1 MARHTQE
8 LQSIRSEGGLL
19 PPDLLRRVT
28 DPRSALEGTRPEDYG
43 LPAGERLNEVITQ
56 SWNRLRKHW
65 VEFRIAVG
73 GVAEGETAT
82 SLTNEKW
89 TLPLMRELQFG
100 TLPTTAGPELGG
112 RSYAIQRFSGPV
124 PIHLIGCKVSL
135 DKRAAGVRGAAAG
148 NPHGLVQDFLNRSD
162 AHLWAIVSNGERL
175 RVLRDNQALSRQ
187 SFLEF
192 DLETMFQGELYA
204 DFVLLWMVAH
214 ATRFQPREGTLPESC
229 WLERWTKIADE
240 EGTRALTHLRGGV
253 ERALETLGQGFVG
266 HPRNTLLREALRT
279 GRVKPSEL
287 HAQLLRIVYRLILL
301 FVAEDR
307 ELEGIPV
314 IHPQDRSEE
323 ALKARERYAKN
334 YSIGRIR
341 EMASKI
347 KGSRHGDLW
356 QQFQLTVGALSGDS
370 KFHSMREALALPTL
384 GSFLW
389 DPAST
394 PDLNGPGLGSAEVE
408 LTNFDFLE
416 SIRNLA
422 FVRQDKNLRPVDY
435 KNLGSEEFGGV
446 YESLLSLTPQISG
459 DGASFG
465 FVELAGNER
474 KTSGSYYT
482 PDSLVQCLLDTALDP
497 VVEERL
503 KGKSG
508 EEAVKALLSI
518 RVCDPA
524 VGSGHFLVGAA
535 HRLARHLARIRS
547 NALGEG
553 EASPLLYQHALRDV
567 ISHCLYGVDI
577 NPMSA
582 ELCRVSLWLE
592 ALEPGKPLSFLD
604 HRIRVG
610 NSLLGTTP
618 ELVAKGIPDDA
629 FKPIEGDEKE
639 ACSALKRRNKG
650 ERSGHGDLFATQ
662 DAQNLVA
669 LQLAAGAVDSLPD
682 DAPDAYRQKEEA
694 FKNAHKNTEY
704 LKRKALFDTWC
715 AAFVARKVII
725 EGATTPN
732 GITQRHLQDVAGTGE
747 IPEEIKKEVRDL
759 AREYQFFHWHLEFP
773 EVFGSDEQ
781 GGFDVNLGNP
791 PWEHV
796 ELKEKEWFTAHGRE
810 DIASAGTGAIRKRM
824 INALKTEDP
833 ALYSAYLDAVRVAD
847 GISHILS
854 DSGLYPFCG
863 RGRVNLYTVFA
874 ERLRK
879 TLSQTGRMGAVLPSG
894 IATDDTTKFFF
905 QDLGDKRSIR
915 SLYDFENRNEIF
927 EGVHRAYKFCLLTT
941 GSAVPPPAGFNP
953 PSAQFAFFCHTVEDL
968 KDPEKRFPLS
978 VEEIELLN
986 PNTGNCPILRERK
999 DAELTKA
1006 LYRRAPV
1013 LILEERDGRP
1023 SVNPWGITF
1032 KQGLF
1037 NMTSD
1042 SHLFQARDQLVGNG
1056 FNLVGNQ
1063 FRKGDELFFPLYE
1076 AKMAS
1081 FFDHRASQV
1090 VISETATIRQGQP
1103 DYLTEL
1109 QHADAACLP
1118 QPRYWVPAQ
1127 DVIDRV
1133 PIDFV
1138 NQWFIGFANV
1148 TSPTNHRTMVPAML
1162 PRVGVGHSMPLV
1174 FFPAVL
1180 TASNAS
1186 SFLACVT
1193 SFIFDYI
1200 VRQKLGGIN
1209 LTFFILNQLPLLP
1222 PAIFTEQC
1230 MWAIQS
1236 SKSLCRWFLPRVLEL
1251 TYTAWD
1257 LEPFAKDCG
1266 WDGPPFRWDEERR
1279 FFLRCEVDAAFFH
1292 LYLPATNEG
1301 AWKPAKVSEGAVH
1314 DETPEQLAE
1323 LTKHFPTPRDA
1334 VSYIME
1340 TFPIVK
1346 KRDEAEYGSYR
1357 TKDTILEIYDAMQN
1371 AIATGQPYQT
1381 RLNPPPADPSLCHP
1395 AKA

>member
-8 LQSIRSEGGLL
+8 FQSIRSEGGLL

-65 VEFRIAVG
+65 VEFRAAVG

-89 TLPLMRELQFG
+89 TLPLLRELQFG

-135 DKRAAGVRGAAAG
+135 DKRTAGVRGASAG
-148 NPHGLVQDFLNRSD
+148 NPHGLVQDYLNRSD

-266 HPRNTLLREALRT
+266 HPRNTLLREALRS
-279 GRVKPSEL
+279 GRVKPAEL

-323 ALKARERYAKN
+323 AWKARERYAKN

-356 QQFQLTVGALSGDS
+356 QQFQLTVGALSGDA
-370 KFHSMREALALPTL
+370 KYATMRNALALPTL

-389 DPAST
+389 DPSST
-394 PDLNGPGLGSAEVE
+394 PDLNGSGLGYAGVE

-446 YESLLSLTPQISG
+446 YESLLSLTPQIGG

-497 VVEERL
+497 VVEERI

-629 FKPIEGDEKE
+629 FKPIEGDERE
-639 ACSALKRRNKG
+639 ACTILKRRNRG
-650 ERSGHGDLFATQ
+650 ERSGHGDLFSDQ
-662 DAQNLVA
+662 DARNLVS
-669 LQLAAGAVDSLPD
+669 LQQAAGSVEAIPDNSLED
-682 DAPDAYRQKEEA
+682 INRKAEA
-694 FKNAHKNTEY
+694 FRKAHENPEY
-704 LKRKALFDTWC
+704 LTRKALFDTWC
-715 AAFVARKVII
+715 AAFVVRKAMV
-725 EGATTPN
+725 EGATMPT
-732 GITQRHLQDVAGTGE
+732 GITQRHLQKVAE
-747 IPEEIKKEVRDL
+747 ARQIPEDIHDQVNELSKQ
-759 AREYQFFHWHLEFP
+759 YQFFHWPLEFP
-773 EVFGSDEQ
+773 EVFGADGQ

-833 ALYSAYLDAVRVAD
+833 ALYKAYLDAVRVAD

-854 DSGLYPFCG
+854 ASGLYPFCG

-879 TLSQTGRMGAVLPSG
+879 TLSPTGRMGAVLPSG

-905 QDLGDKRSIR
+905 QDLGDKLSIR

-941 GSAVPPPAGFNP
+941 GAAVPPPPGYNP
-953 PSAQFAFFCHTVEDL
+953 PPSQFAFFCHSVDDL
-968 KDPEKRFPLS
+968 KNPEKRFPLS
-978 VEEIELLN
+978 PEEIELLN
-986 PNTGNCPILRERK
+986 PNTRTCPIFRERK

-1006 LYRRAPV
+1006 IYRRSPV
-1013 LILEERDGRP
+1013 LIQEERDGRP
-1023 SVNPWGITF
+1023 SLNPWGITF

-1042 SHLFQARDQLVGNG
+1042 SHLFRARDQLVGDG

-1063 FRKGDELFFPLYE
+1063 FRKGSELFFPLYE
-1076 AKMAS
+1076 AKMTNQ
-1081 FFDHRASQV
+1081 FDHRVADV
-1090 VISETATIRQGQP
+1090 VISETAQVRQGQP
-1103 DYLTEL
+1103 ASLSARDH
-1109 QHADAACLP
+1109 QDP
-1118 QPRYWVPAQ
+1118 NRQPIPRYWVNR
-1127 DVIDRV
+1127 DLVIEQ
-1133 PIDFV
+1133 V
-1138 NQWFIGFANV
+1138 NNRTTLLGFADV
-1148 TSPTNHRTMVPAML
+1148 TSATNERSMLASMVPL
-1162 PRVGVGHSMPLV
+1162 SGVGHTMPLIYSSEDIPSEGV
-1174 FFPAVL
+1174 LSAILNSFCFDFFA
-1180 TASNAS
+1180 
-1186 SFLACVT
+1186 
-1193 SFIFDYI
+1193 
-1200 VRQKLGGIN
+1200 RQKLGG
-1209 LTFFILNQLPLLP
+1209 LHFTFFLLKQLLILSPDILKESC
-1222 PAIFTEQC
+1222 AWGAATDY
-1230 MWAIQS
+1230 
-1236 SKSLCRWFLPRVLEL
+1236 RTWFILRVIEL
-1251 TYTAWD
+1251 VYTAWD
-1257 LEPFAKDCG
+1257 LESFAQDCG
-1266 WDGPPFRWDEERR
+1266 WDAPPFRWDEERR
-1279 FFLRCEVDAAFFH
+1279 FLLRCELDAAFFH
-1292 LYLPATNEG
+1292 LYLSATKEG
-1301 AWKPAKVSEGAVH
+1301 AWKPAKTSEGAVH

-1346 KRDEAEYGSYR
+1346 KRDEAACGSYR

-1371 AIATGQPYQT
+1371 AIATGVPYQT
-1381 RLNPPPADPSLCHP
+1381 KLNPPPADASLCHP
-1395 AKA
+1395 ARA